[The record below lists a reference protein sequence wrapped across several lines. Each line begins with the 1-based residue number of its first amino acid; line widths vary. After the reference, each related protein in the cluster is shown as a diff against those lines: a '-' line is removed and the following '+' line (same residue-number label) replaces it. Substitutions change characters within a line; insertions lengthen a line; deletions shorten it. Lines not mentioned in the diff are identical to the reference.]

1 MHQSPLIL
9 HDACAFPG
17 GGERVAASLADE
29 FAAVLWTAV
38 FNAGAFPEDF
48 FHGRPPLDMRA
59 RQAHPDLAR
68 YSDTACLWKCFANF
82 PKSAPPFTIF
92 SGSLAPMAHGR
103 IAGPK
108 ILYCHTPP
116 RILYDQKRFYL
127 GRQNRLKRPLYETFL
142 WSFERAFAKAAR
154 AMDLIVANSQNVA
167 NRLGGYLQLDSVV
180 VPPPVATEAFPWLGQ
195 EDFYLSTARVD
206 QLKRVETIV
215 EAFLGMPDKQ
225 LVVVSGGSEFDRVRA
240 MALGHANIRIL
251 GWVDQAEL
259 RRLTGTCTATI
270 YIPRDEDFGISPV
283 ESMAAGKP
291 VIGVA
296 EGGLLET
303 VLENRTGILLPANP
317 SARQVAEAVG
327 AMTREKALS
336 MRGACQAQ
344 ARRFDESVFRE
355 RMGRVVERL
364 ASRMATPTAKE
375 MRP

>member
-1 MHQSPLIL
+1 MRQSPLIL

-29 FAAVLWTAV
+29 FAAILWTAV
-38 FNAGAFPEDF
+38 FNAPAFPADF
-48 FHGRPPLDMRA
+48 FNGRPPLDMRA
-59 RQAHPDLAR
+59 REHYSELAR
-68 YSDTACLWKCFANF
+68 YSDTACLWKCFARF
-82 PKSAPPFTIF
+82 PKAAPPFTIF
-92 SGSLAPMAHGR
+92 SGSLAPMAHSR
-103 IAGPK
+103 ITGPK

-127 GRQNRLKRPLYETFL
+127 KRQHRLKRPLYETFL

-154 AMDLIVANSQNVA
+154 AMDVIVANSQNVA

-180 VPPPVATEAFPWLGQ
+180 VPPPVATAGFPWLGQ
-195 EDFYLSTARVD
+195 EGFYLSTARVD

-225 LVVVSGGSEFDRVRA
+225 LVVVSGGSELERVAA
-240 MALGHANIRIL
+240 MTRGHENIRIL
-251 GWVDQAEL
+251 GWVDQDTL
-259 RRLTGTCTATI
+259 RRLTGTCIATI

-317 SARQVAEAVG
+317 TARQVAEAVA
-327 AMTREKALS
+327 AMTPEKALS
-336 MRGACQAQ
+336 MRGACEAQ
-344 ARRFDESVFRE
+344 ARRFDEAVFR
-355 RMGRVVERL
+355 RKMRQVVEEFL
-364 ASRMATPTAKE
+364 ARRQGAKA
-375 MRP
+375 

>member
-1 MHQSPLIL
+1 MRQSPLIL

-29 FAAVLWTAV
+29 FAAILWTAV
-38 FNAGAFPEDF
+38 FDAQAFPQEF
-48 FHGRPPLDMRA
+48 FHGRPPMDMRA
-59 RQAHPDLAR
+59 RQKYPDLAR

-82 PKSAPPFTIF
+82 PRSAPPFTIF
-92 SGSLAPMAHGR
+92 SGSLAPMAHSR

-127 GRQNRLKRPLYETFL
+127 KRQTRLKRPLYEAFL
-142 WSFERAFAKAAR
+142 WNFERAFAKAAR
-154 AMDLIVANSQNVA
+154 SMDAIVANSKNVA
-167 NRLGGYLQLDSVV
+167 GRLGSYLQLDSVV
-180 VPPPVATEAFPWLGQ
+180 VPPPVRTADFPWLGQ
-195 EDFYLSTARVD
+195 EEFFLSTARVD

-225 LVVVSGGSEFDRVRA
+225 LVVVSGGSELERVTA
-240 MALGHANIRIL
+240 MAQGHDNIRIL
-251 GWVDQAEL
+251 GWVDQDTL
-259 RRLTGTCTATI
+259 RRLTGTCLATI

-303 VLENRTGILLPANP
+303 ILENRTGILLPANP
-317 SARQVAEAVG
+317 SARQMAEAVA
-327 AMTREKALS
+327 AMTPEKALS
-336 MRGACQAQ
+336 MRPACEAQ
-344 ARRFDESVFRE
+344 AKRFDEAVFRE
-355 RMGRVVERL
+355 KMRQVVEDTLTRG
-364 ASRMATPTAKE
+364 RTA
-375 MRP
+375 RA